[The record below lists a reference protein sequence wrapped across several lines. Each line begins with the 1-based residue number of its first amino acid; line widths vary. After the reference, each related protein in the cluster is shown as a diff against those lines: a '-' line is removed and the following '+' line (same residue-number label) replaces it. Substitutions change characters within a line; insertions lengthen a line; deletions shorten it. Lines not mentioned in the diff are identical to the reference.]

1 MPHVYIITRG
11 ETYIVPLLATVD
23 GYHIENHRLRL
34 STTSYPVESGGA
46 LTDNAVR
53 EPTTVRLSGVVSD
66 VIASS
71 NSSVYEGKD
80 AGAWD
85 AIYTLV
91 DNRTLVDIV
100 TPIAWY
106 QRMIITNC
114 ETTRDVNTGD
124 GLRFELTLQEVL
136 RAESQLLVEPITP
149 DSPANGRTST
159 QDIGRQ
165 PLIELLPRP
174 EQEVSTESTAPEG
187 VPTSEPG
194 GLFQAGEKMDFLGRR
209 IMEWLR
215 PLEHNRPLPSKVPFG
230 AAPLGPAPS
239 AEFVTPHLTQPF
251 SAAVPSRLPA
261 EGEPVVLPE
270 YTVTA
275 PRLPR
280 ATGIADE

>member
-23 GYHIENHRLRL
+23 GYHTENHTLRL

-53 EPTTVRLSGVVSD
+53 EPTIVRLSGVVSD

-71 NSSVYEGKD
+71 HSSVYEGKD

-106 QRMIITNC
+106 QRMIITRC
-114 ETTRDVNTGD
+114 ETNRDVNTGD

-261 EGEPVVLPE
+261 EGEPVILPE

-280 ATGIADE
+280 ATGSADE

>member
-23 GYHIENHRLRL
+23 GYHTENHTLRL

-53 EPTTVRLSGVVSD
+53 EPTIVRLSGVVSD

-71 NSSVYEGKD
+71 HSSIYEGKD

-106 QRMIITNC
+106 QRMIITRC

-136 RAESQLLVEPITP
+136 RADSQLLVEPITS

-174 EQEVSTESTAPEG
+174 EQEVPTESTAP
-187 VPTSEPG
+187 G
-194 GLFQAGEKMDFLGRR
+194 GLFQVGEKIDSLGRR

-215 PLEHNRPLPSKVPFG
+215 PLGHNRPLPSKVPFG
-230 AAPLGPAPS
+230 AAPIGPAPS

-261 EGEPVVLPE
+261 EGEPVILPE

-280 ATGIADE
+280 ATGSADE